1 MIALIEGSVALH
13 EGDAIVVL
21 AAGVGYRI
29 FVARTDLEIG
39 NTGRWF
45 ISEVIREDRHDLYG
59 FASREELGFF
69 EQLIGVQGVGP
80 KMAQKIMASGPLS
93 TVAARIQAGDI
104 AFLSSISGVGKK
116 TAQKI
121 ILELKGVLVGDS
133 GKGVVQD
140 DVSEA
145 LFGLGYSRQDIAD
158 IAEHIVGDT
167 PEQRLKSAL
176 KFLAR

>member
-13 EGDAIVVL
+13 QGDAIVVL

-29 FVARTDLEIG
+29 FVARTDVEVG
-39 NTGRWF
+39 DVRRWF

-59 FASREELGFF
+59 FASHEELVFF

-80 KMAQKIMASGPLS
+80 KMGQKIMAAGPLS
-93 TVAARIQAGDI
+93 TVAARIQGGDI

-121 ILELKGVLVGDS
+121 ILELKGVLVSEG
-133 GKGVVQD
+133 GGAMVQD
-140 DVSEA
+140 EVSEA
-145 LFGLGYSRQDIAD
+145 LLGLGYTKQDIAD
-158 IAEHIVGDT
+158 IAEHITGDT
-167 PEQRLKSAL
+167 SEQRLKSAL
-176 KFLAR
+176 KYLAR